1 MLQSSDDGLFDDEIN
16 NESLDSLLSKP
27 KVTLSTQRDLLGQA
41 VYVDVRDEA
50 AAAAKAARAP
60 VVFAPTH
67 HYVEYAQLDTYVYPT
82 NFEVRDYQ
90 FNIVRH
96 ALYRNLL
103 VALPTGLG
111 KTFIALTVMLN
122 FHRWFPRSKIIFM
135 APTRPLVAQQIKAC
149 CGVTGI
155 LSAVVATLL
164 DKAKRNRQQIW
175 DSKTVFFTT
184 PQVVENDLLTGVLDA
199 RLVVLLVIDE
209 AHRSKGNYLYHNV
222 VKLINRAHRLYRI
235 LALTATPAADV
246 EGVQQ
251 IIDNL
256 SISRIEVRTEHS
268 IDIVP
273 HLKRKRVERFLL
285 TSPSAEIAECV
296 LLLCDAAAPVL
307 KLANERGIYDMRD
320 ALKINAFQVMEA
332 SQRLR
337 SALMPE
343 GLKWL
348 SFYVLQLLAVV
359 GQALRRLVVYGVR
372 LFYLYFGNKCT
383 EFGAKKSSNKLAA
396 SFYLHDSV
404 RCLLALCEQWVG
416 DDAFLG
422 HPKLGV
428 IVTELTKFFAVP
440 TSSRCIIFTEFRE
453 LALEIVRTLEQ
464 QRNANLRPHIFIGQA
479 KEKEKFDEEKL
490 MARKPKPADLTSSES
505 AQVKG
510 MTQKLQKELIKKFKR
525 GDFNVLVATSIGE
538 EGLDIGEVDLIIC
551 YDSTGSPIKNIQ
563 RMGRTGRKRDGKVML
578 LFSANEEQKFDKA
591 MGGYD
596 YIQQHIMS
604 GKLIEL
610 SQSDRIIPQQ
620 YTPIVKKSFIEI
632 PEENE
637 QLVKQEDEDEII
649 KIATQYMK
657 TKPAK
662 PRKAQKKFYMPSN
675 VESGFT
681 LAKDLV
687 RKVGEKDVLDRIMDS
702 LDEDKKTLPSK
713 QSAEPAPLNV
723 GRKTLGVKRYKQADL
738 MGLVKPGPAT
748 AASSGASEDDRDD
761 VFDDGLDDDLI
772 TIKQSS
778 ATPAPSQTD
787 SVFQNDFEGADGL
800 LNQEERTR
808 LYTFYYTA
816 PAEAAKT
823 YYDPSHGLRNA
834 IASSVSHARRAQR
847 FIDTFKR
854 T

>member
-1 MLQSSDDGLFDDEIN
+1 MLQSSDNVFDDEIN
-16 NESLDSLLSKP
+16 TESLESLLSKP
-27 KVTLSTQRDLLGQA
+27 KVSLATQRDLRGQP

-50 AAAAKAARAP
+50 AATAARTP
-60 VVFAPTH
+60 VAFAPTH

-96 ALYRNLL
+96 ALYHNLL

-111 KTFIALTVMLN
+111 KTFIALAVMLN
-122 FHRWFPRSKIIFM
+122 FHRWFPRSKLIFM

-175 DSKTVFFTT
+175 DSKLVFFTT

-199 RLVVLLVIDE
+199 RLVVLLVVDE

-222 VKLINRAHRLYRI
+222 VKLINRAHRLYRV
-235 LALTATPAADV
+235 LALTATPAADI

-256 SISRIEVRTEHS
+256 SISKIEVRTEHS
-268 IDIVP
+268 IDIAP
-273 HLKRKRVERFLL
+273 HLKRKRIERFLL
-285 TSPSAEIAECV
+285 ASPSAEIAECV

-348 SFYVLQLLAVV
+348 SFYVLQLLGVV

-372 LFYLYFGNKCT
+372 LFYLYFGHKCT
-383 EFGAKKSSNKLAA
+383 EFGTKKSSNKLAA

-404 RCLLALCEQWVG
+404 RRLLALCQQWVG
-416 DDAFLG
+416 DSAFLG
-422 HPKLGV
+422 HPKLEV
-428 IVTELTKFFAVP
+428 IVAELTKFFAVP
-440 TSSRCIIFTEFRE
+440 TASRCIIFTEFRE
-453 LALEIVRTLEQ
+453 LALEIVQTLEQ
-464 QRNANLRPHIFIGQA
+464 QRNANLKPHIFIGQA
-479 KEKEKFDEEKL
+479 KEKERFDEE
-490 MARKPKPADLTSSES
+490 MARAKSKQPALTSSES
-505 AQVKG
+505 AQIKG
-510 MTQKLQKELIKKFKR
+510 MTQKFQKELIKKFKH

-620 YTPIVKKSFIEI
+620 YTPIVKKTFIEI

-662 PRKAQKKFYMPSN
+662 PRKAQKKFYMPDN

-681 LAKDLV
+681 VAKDLV

-702 LDEDKKTLPSK
+702 LDEDKTLLPK
-713 QSAEPAPLNV
+713 RSADSDPLNV
-723 GRKTLGVKRYKQADL
+723 GRKSLGVKRYKQVDL
-738 MGLVKPGPAT
+738 MGVKPV
-748 AASSGASEDDRDD
+748 AAAAVLSGASEDDRDD
-761 VFDDGLDDDLI
+761 VFDDGLDDDLAM
-772 TIKQSS
+772 IKQSS
-778 ATPAPSQTD
+778 ATPVPSQTD
-787 SVFQNDFEGADGL
+787 TEFQNDFVGADGF
-800 LNQEERTR
+800 LNPEERTR

-816 PAEAAKT
+816 PAEAVTT
-823 YYDPSHGLRNA
+823 YYDPAHGLRNA
-834 IASSVSHARRAQR
+834 VASRVSHTRRTQK
-847 FIDTFKR
+847 FIDTFNR
-854 T
+854 R